1 MPKRTRPAR
10 RARGR
15 KPASNGAATR
25 RVSML
30 AYPGAQILDITGPLE
45 VFSRASRWL
54 KDHAGRPNDAYV
66 VEIIGLERGPFRVS
80 SGLSLVADRAYHE
93 VRDDD
98 DPGIDTLLVAGGVGT
113 HRHDRDPRILDWL
126 KQQATRVRRLGS
138 VCTGAFFLAE
148 AGLLDGR
155 TATTHWSEC
164 DDLARRFPRLRVE
177 PDTIYVH
184 DGPVYTSAGVTA
196 GIDLALAMV
205 EEDHGRDLALATAR
219 ALVMFLRRPGGQ
231 AQFSAQ
237 LAVQFAEHEPLRE
250 LQAHILEHPD
260 TDLEVASLARRVA
273 MSPRNFARVFA
284 REIGVTPAHFVTSV
298 RVETAR
304 RRLEESSDDLE
315 AICEGCGFG
324 SLESMRRA
332 FLRLVGTPPG
342 QYRERFNRHHPRAAG
357 VVNGRLATRR
367 SS

>member
-1 MPKRTRPAR
+1 
-10 RARGR
+10 
-15 KPASNGAATR
+15 
-25 RVSML
+25 ML
-30 AYPGAQILDITGPLE
+30 AYPGVQILDVTGPLE

-54 KDHAGRPNDAYV
+54 QDHRGRADDAYV
-66 VEIIGLERGPFRVS
+66 VEILGLERGPFRVS
-80 SGLSLVADRAYHE
+80 SGLQLVADRAYHE
-93 VRDDD
+93 VEE
-98 DPGIDTLLVAGGVGT
+98 GVDTLLVAGGKGT
-113 HRHDRDPRILDWL
+113 HQHDHDAAILTWL
-126 KQQATRVRRLGS
+126 KRQAGRVRRLGS

-164 DDLARRFPRLRVE
+164 DDLARRFPRVKVE
-177 PDTIYVH
+177 PDTIYVQH
-184 DGPVYTSAGVTA
+184 GRVYTSAGVTA

-219 ALVMFLRRPGGQ
+219 ELVMFLRRPGGQ

-250 LQAHILEHPD
+250 LQAHILEHPG
-260 TDLEVASLARRVA
+260 TDLEVATLARRAA

-284 REIGVTPAHFVTSV
+284 REIGMTPARFVTSV

-304 RRLEESSDDLE
+304 RRLEESSDDLD

-332 FLRLVGTPPG
+332 FMRLVGTPPG

-367 SS
+367 SP

>member
-1 MPKRTRPAR
+1 MLK
-10 RARGR
+10 RARPTNR
-15 KPASNGAATR
+15 PRAGARPTAARGAVTR

-30 AYPGAQILDITGPLE
+30 AYPGVQILDVTGPLE

-66 VEIIGLERGPFRVS
+66 VEILGLRRGPFRAS
-80 SGLSLVADRAYHE
+80 SGLALVADRAFHE
-93 VRDDD
+93 ADD
-98 DPGIDTLLVAGGVGT
+98 GIDTLLVAGGVGA
-113 HRHDRDPRILDWL
+113 HHHDHDARILGWL
-126 KQQATRVRRLGS
+126 RRQATRVRRLGS

-164 DDLARRFPRLRVE
+164 DDLARRFPRVRVE
-177 PDTIYVH
+177 PDTIYVQH
-184 DGPVYTSAGVTA
+184 GPVYTSAGVTA

-205 EEDHGRDLALATAR
+205 EEDHGRDIALATAR
-219 ALVMFLRRPGGQ
+219 ALVVFLRRPGGQ

-237 LAVQFAEHEPLRE
+237 LAGQFAEHEPLRE
-250 LQAHILEHPD
+250 LQAHIVEHPD
-260 TDLEVASLARRVA
+260 ADLEVATLARRVA
-273 MSPRNFARVFA
+273 MSPRNFARVFT
-284 REIGVTPAHFVTSV
+284 REIGVTPARFVASV

-304 RRLEESSDDLE
+304 RRLEESSDDLD
-315 AICEGCGFG
+315 AICRGCGFG

-332 FLRLVGTPPG
+332 FMRLVGTPPG

-357 VVNGRLATRR
+357 VVNDRLAPRR

>member
-1 MPKRTRPAR
+1 MPKRTRTHRPKADERRPA
-10 RARGR
+10 
-15 KPASNGAATR
+15 PNGAATR

-30 AYPGAQILDITGPLE
+30 AYPGVQILDVTGPLE

-54 KDHAGRPNDAYV
+54 KDRCGRPNDAYV
-66 VEIIGLERGPFRVS
+66 VEILGLERGPFRAS
-80 SGLSLVADRAYHE
+80 SGLTLVADRGYQE
-93 VRDDD
+93 VES
-98 DPGIDTLLVAGGVGT
+98 GIDTLLVAGGLGT
-113 HRHDRDPRILDWL
+113 HQHDHDAHILSWL
-126 KQQATRVRRLGS
+126 RQQAKRVRRLGS

-155 TATTHWSEC
+155 GATTHWSEC
-164 DDLARRFPRLRVE
+164 DDLARRYPRLRVE
-177 PDTIYVH
+177 PDTIYVR
-184 DGPVYTSAGVTA
+184 DGSIYTSAGVTA

-237 LAVQFAEHEPLRE
+237 LAVQFAEHQPLRE

-260 TDLEVASLARRVA
+260 ADLEVATLARRVA
-273 MSPRNFARVFA
+273 MSPRNFARVFT
-284 REIGVTPAHFVTSV
+284 REIGLTPARFVTSV

-332 FLRLVGTPPG
+332 FMRLVGTPPG
-342 QYRERFNRHHPRAAG
+342 QYRERFNFHHPRADG

>member
-1 MPKRTRPAR
+1 
-10 RARGR
+10 
-15 KPASNGAATR
+15 
-25 RVSML
+25 ML
-30 AYPGAQILDITGPLE
+30 AYPGVQILDVTGPLE

-54 KDHAGRPNDAYV
+54 KDHCGRPNDAYV

-80 SGLSLVADRAYHE
+80 SGLTLFADRAYHE
-93 VRDDD
+93 VRD
-98 DPGIDTLLVAGGVGT
+98 GIDTLLVAGGVGA
-113 HRHDRDPRILDWL
+113 HQHDHDERILSWL
-126 KQQATRVRRLGS
+126 KGQARSVRRLGS

-148 AGLLDGR
+148 AGLLDGHD
-155 TATTHWSEC
+155 ATTHWSEC
-164 DDLARRFPRLRVE
+164 DELARRYPRVRVE
-177 PDTIYVH
+177 PDTIFVRS
-184 DGPVYTSAGVTA
+184 GSVYTSAGVTA

-219 ALVMFLRRPGGQ
+219 ALVVFLRRPGGQ

-237 LAVQFAEHEPLRE
+237 LAVQFAEHEPLRD

-260 TDLEVASLARRVA
+260 TDLEVATLARRVA
-273 MSPRNFARVFA
+273 MSPRNFARVFT
-284 REIGVTPAHFVTSV
+284 REIGVTPARFVTSV

-304 RRLEESSDDLE
+304 RRLEESSDDLD

-332 FLRLVGTPPG
+332 FMRLVGTPPG
-342 QYRERFNRHHPRAAG
+342 QYRERFNRHYPRAAG